1 MPFDLLVA
9 HVEVGAAC
17 GLSLE
22 QSAAHEQQ
30 VWRSV
35 SGSIEPA
42 QFLSLPLEDLYL
54 SSSDAQQSDTSG
66 RAARRQ
72 RLASLIQVRPC
83 SIIPRDQ
90 GCLLN

>member
-1 MPFDLLVA
+1 MPFNLLVA

-22 QSAAHEQQ
+22 QSAAHEQL
-30 VWRSV
+30 VWKSL
-35 SGSIEPA
+35 SGSIEPE

-54 SSSDAQQSDTSG
+54 SSSETQQSSASG

-72 RLASLIQVRPC
+72 RLTSLIQVMPC
-83 SIIPRDQ
+83 SIIPRHQ
-90 GCLLN
+90 VL